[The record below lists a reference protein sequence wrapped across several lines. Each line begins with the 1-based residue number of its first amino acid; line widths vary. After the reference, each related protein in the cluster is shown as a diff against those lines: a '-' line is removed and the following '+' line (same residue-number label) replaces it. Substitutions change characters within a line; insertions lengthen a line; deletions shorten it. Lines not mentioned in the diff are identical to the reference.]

1 MMTEDET
8 TIQVTLGFL
17 DSCTEPG
24 TGFLPA
30 KTPLHTL
37 PPPFS
42 EISEACAELAG
53 RYHGEGL
60 DCRPWLDKL
69 FAEKN
74 PSWEQALTEADTGLL
89 ENLMTKT
96 SLLCHAYRW
105 QSVPTSKE
113 NYELESIK
121 LPAGLEWLWT
131 EIAKRLDVP
140 RVGLFYTMICNN
152 WKLEGVAPDS
162 EYQVEDIGDKTIDL
176 VHSWLNPPVHE
187 ELRTFVIAALNI
199 EAKGSRIL
207 QSIKEIYDCI
217 LRQDGQEATYHL
229 MKLSASI
236 LAINTSFNQS
246 IKKTRLAPNHFLE
259 YVQPTMIW
267 LLDQG
272 EGPLEGAS
280 GPQSCTI
287 QILDSFFGVSRESG
301 LGKLVL
307 ESRRYMLPQHRKLLK
322 VMDGA
327 SPILRSFVEKAGSPR
342 LLEAYNRCLALM
354 KSWRVS
360 HQKRGMMYIE
370 ADVASKSYVSTGL
383 LVHDNE
389 DKVGVFD
396 RSMED
401 HIQATD
407 ACLLDGDWKGK
418 EWSLNY
424 LFRFLTEEQRAL
436 LASNTETIRVQ
447 AGEAIISQGEL
458 FPGLFELK
466 SGTASVKKKAG
477 QEEQVVDSLSVDE
490 VFGEMSLVENLPAS
504 ASIVADVDL
513 EVQQVSLETVYDLIN
528 VHRDAEGGFYLAL
541 AQLISHRLRK
551 SFPAS
556 GQKEQRQA
564 VSAEA

>member
-30 KTPLHTL
+30 KAPLHTL
-37 PPPFS
+37 APPFAEVAQACS
-42 EISEACAELAG
+42 ELTSH
-53 RYHGEGL
+53 YHGERL

-69 FAEKN
+69 FAERN
-74 PSWEQALTEADTGLL
+74 PLWEQALTEADTGYL

-105 QSVPTSKE
+105 QSAPPSRE
-113 NYELESIK
+113 NQQLSSIA
-121 LPAGLEWLWT
+121 LPPGLEWLWT
-131 EIAKRLDVP
+131 ELAKGLDVP
-140 RVGLFYTMICNN
+140 RVGMFYTLICNN
-152 WKLEGVAPDS
+152 WKLEGVAPDG
-162 EYQVEDIGDKTIDL
+162 EYQVEDIADKTIDL
-176 VHSWLNPPVHE
+176 VHSWLNPPLHE
-187 ELRTFVIAALNI
+187 ELRSFASAALNI
-199 EAKGSRIL
+199 EAKGSRII

-217 LRQDGQEATYHL
+217 LRRDGQEATYHL

-246 IKKTRLAPNHFLE
+246 MKKARLAPNHFLD
-259 YVQPTMIW
+259 YVQPTMTW
-267 LLDQG
+267 LLDHG
-272 EGPLEGAS
+272 DGPLDGAS

-287 QILDSFFGVSRESG
+287 QILYSFFGLSQESG
-301 LGKLVL
+301 SGKLIL

-327 SPILRSFVEKAGSPR
+327 SPILRSFVEGAGSPR

-360 HQKRGMMYIE
+360 RQEFGMTTIE
-370 ADVASKSYVSTGL
+370 ADAP
-383 LVHDNE
+383 E
-389 DKVGVFD
+389 A
-396 RSMED
+396 D
-401 HIQATD
+401 HIQATE
-407 ACLLDGDWKGK
+407 ARLLEGDWKGK
-418 EWSLNY
+418 EWSLDY
-424 LFRFLTEEQRAL
+424 LFRFLTQEQRAL
-436 LASNTETIRVQ
+436 LSANTEKIRVR

-477 QEEQVVDSLSVDE
+477 SEDKVVDSLSVDE

-564 VSAEA
+564 VAAEA